1 MSNFKLNI
9 YTPNGVVVSG
19 VNCNEL
25 TIPTKNGLINVLK
38 GHTHIITEL
47 GTGVLK
53 AKLDGGQTRNF
64 TIAGGLCKVLGEGV
78 TLLAKTSETADSIDK
93 ERAQSALKK
102 AESRLKH
109 PTTSVEVIKFQRKL
123 ERAKNRLKIANLK

>member
-25 TIPTKNGLINVLK
+25 TIPTKNGQINVLK

-53 AKLDGGQTRNF
+53 AKLDSGQLRNF
-64 TIAGGLCKVLGEGV
+64 TVAGGLCKILGEGI
-78 TLLAKTSETADSIDK
+78 TLLAKTSESADAIDK